1 MNVQSF
7 CQDQELKKL
16 QNFPVHLPPAV
27 QKYGNCRLRQG
38 LKTFLFLAVCSS
50 YCLLLLT
57 TKNFSSGDEMALVM
71 AVMDWNLASE
81 VMAEYNGNM
90 LIVKAVVF
98 EERLLNSDLL
108 HYLVGSLLAIQS
120 KMVELQRY
128 PIQDSDITK
137 FFQGSGP
144 IYRKNHTFYD
154 SINEKTLTVPLFAHE
169 SNAKIH
175 IYSAICTVPSD
186 VHKSKAWKSLLALCN
201 EASNGVFKVKDNFQA
216 VFEISSVAF
225 PTKLTETHLNALCD
239 YASRVTHCYTAPIV
253 SFIKAMAAGLCPN
266 PKAVLLEANFSLK
279 YINSAPEMPLC
290 DRKGSMSLGA
300 NFVLSVLLNPSEADS
315 EAIALVVDAIL
326 QDNSNSRELALFLEV
341 SHWLNFT
348 NSLENTQKLEIGPNP
363 DAFSAY
369 KKYVDLMF
377 SSQEVLNLLQ
387 NRLSILPN
395 RTEKYTNV
403 IWTADAIPFWRLC
416 CNLAEMYVGIM
427 LFDRANVPKT
437 VAILRNKRGELIGLQ
452 NPVQIDYDLLK
463 NRKSA
468 LKEVIKLLQ
477 ELNMRRISHL
487 NLRLSTLK
495 VDLRNRICLT
505 EGYFS
510 PFRIPPFSQ
519 AARDPLFCQEID
531 FIPPEIGQIMLAKDA
546 LLNGDS
552 GKISDLQGLYRK
564 PPDEKADSFSFG
576 TLLYVHLLSPSLP
589 HLSPLEAEGRLR
601 RGILEAVR
609 PIVPPEVEFQQPKLV
624 DLMHRCWGE
633 RHTRPSISALLVE
646 LGNYVF

>member
-1 MNVQSF
+1 MQMESF
-7 CQDQELKKL
+7 CQAQRLKKVTT
-16 QNFPVHLPPAV
+16 FPVPVFPAV
-27 QKYGNCRLRQG
+27 PKYGVCRLCQG
-38 LKTFLFLAVCSS
+38 LKTFLFLTALGS
-50 YCLLLLT
+50 CLLFIIAT
-57 TKNFSSGDEMALVM
+57 RDMPKYDEMALTLTI
-71 AVMDWNLASE
+71 MDWNSTSQVLAKW
-81 VMAEYNGNM
+81 NGNM
-90 LIVKAVVF
+90 LMVGMVVYD
-98 EERLLNSDLL
+98 ERLLNAELIQSLTAD
-108 HYLVGSLLAIQS
+108 LLAIRLRI
-120 KMVELQRY
+120 MNLQRNSKQESN
-128 PIQDSDITK
+128 ISE

-144 IYRKNHTFYD
+144 IYWKNHTFWD
-154 SINEKTLTVPLFAHE
+154 SFNEKTLTAALFAKE
-169 SNAKIH
+169 SNAKLH
-175 IYSAICTVPSD
+175 IYAEICTVPSS
-186 VHKSKAWKSLLALCN
+186 VHKSEAWKGLLALCN
-201 EASNGVFKVKDNFQA
+201 EASNGVFKVQDNFRA
-216 VFEISSVAF
+216 VFEVSSVAF
-225 PTKLTETHLNALCD
+225 PTKLTEIHLNALCD
-239 YASRVTHCYTAPIV
+239 YASKVAHCYTDPIV
-253 SFIKAMAAGLCPN
+253 SFIKAMAAGRCPN

-279 YINSAPEMPLC
+279 YINSAPEIPIC

-341 SHWLNFT
+341 SHWLNFS
-348 NSLENTQKLEIGPNP
+348 NSLENTQKLEIGPDP

-377 SSQEVLNLLQ
+377 SSQEVLNLLRNQ
-387 NRLSILPN
+387 LSILPN

-437 VAILRNKRGELIGLQ
+437 VAILRNWKGELIELQ
-452 NPVQIDYDLLK
+452 NPVQIDYNILK

-487 NLRLSTLK
+487 NLRLSTLQ

-624 DLMHRCWGE
+624 DLMHRCWGKDT
-633 RHTRPSISALLVE
+633 HDPLFPP
-646 LGNYVF
+646 Y